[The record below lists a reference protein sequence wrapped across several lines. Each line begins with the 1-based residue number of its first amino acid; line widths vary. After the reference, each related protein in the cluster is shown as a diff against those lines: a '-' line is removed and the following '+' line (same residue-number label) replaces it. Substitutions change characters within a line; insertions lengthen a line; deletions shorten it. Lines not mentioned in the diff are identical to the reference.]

1 MRLLLQELK
10 KLFRPRYGAIAI
22 ALLILLCGFF
32 TASNFYYRYQDA
44 HQAQP
49 QPNAPEAVTYD
60 SYELLFT
67 DMLLAEY
74 GATIEKSELPRFQEQ
89 TERFLAQVQ
98 EAVQNDGQL
107 QDAHMILNGDYQLIP
122 DPNDETIAED
132 EIPASMRDPYIHACA
147 FGIVQLPGTDYP
159 LGFAHKMQS
168 LLSGLQVASVQGEGD
183 RVLYRV
189 TSPLFIR
196 EMGNALMPVLF
207 ASLCSMLLLV
217 PYGILENRSHTMP
230 LLCATRTGRRLEGR
244 RIADAF
250 GCVLCFVAIGAALA
264 VFQFAA
270 WDLDA
275 YYPTTV
281 DDGILEANG
290 FLLSAPTTAGSMGT
304 APVVYGGSTFLGL
317 FVQLFLFAVISGIVC
332 PMLAVFAAFYLRNII
347 TAFTAAIPAVLL
359 AIGLF
364 FTYAVRP
371 VGGSGFFASGK
382 LHFSFQWE
390 PWAVLAGLTLL
401 LIAAAA
407 AHLIHTKRCE
417 IR

>member
-1 MRLLLQELK
+1 M
-10 KLFRPRYGAIAI
+10 
-22 ALLILLCGFF
+22 
-32 TASNFYYRYQDA
+32 
-44 HQAQP
+44 
-49 QPNAPEAVTYD
+49 AVTYD

-89 TERFLAQVQ
+89 MERFLAQVQ

-207 ASLCSMLLLV
+207 ASLCSILLLV

-244 RIADAF
+244 RIAAAF

-264 VFQFAA
+264 VSQFAA

-347 TAFTAAIPAVLL
+347 TAFTAALPAVLL

-364 FTYAVRP
+364 FTYVVRP

>member
-44 HQAQP
+44 HQVQP
-49 QPNAPEAVTYD
+49 QPNAPEAVIYD
-60 SYELLFT
+60 SYDLLFT

-74 GATIEKSELPRFQEQ
+74 GDTIELEEVSRFQAQ
-89 TERFLAQVQ
+89 TERFCDQARAAVQADTHIQ
-98 EAVQNDGQL
+98 EAHMVLNDS
-107 QDAHMILNGDYQLIP
+107 YQLLP
-122 DPNDETIAED
+122 DFDFYTDIGETGIFID
-132 EIPASMRDPYIHACA
+132 DPYLWACTL
-147 FGIVQLPGTDYP
+147 GTIQLPGTDYP
-159 LGFAHKMQS
+159 LGFAEKMLP
-168 LLSGLQVASVQGEGD
+168 LLAGLEAAAATASAED
-183 RVLYRV
+183 SVLYHV

-207 ASLCSMLLLV
+207 ASLCSILLLV

-244 RIADAF
+244 RIAAAF

-264 VFQFAA
+264 VSQFAA
-270 WDLDA
+270 WDLNA

-290 FLLSAPTTAGSMGT
+290 FLLSAPTTAGPMGT

-347 TAFTAAIPAVLL
+347 TAFTAALPAVLL

-364 FTYAVRP
+364 FTYVVRP

-382 LHFSFQWE
+382 LHFSFQGE

-417 IR
+417 IL